1 MALSLSLSGL
11 SILQEKYPNAIVAKR
26 ITKPLMYDLLGG
38 RNVHIKLILS
48 IIVMSMS
55 PRLTSVPT
63 NANAIPKLKKT
74 KRRKKGN

>member
-1 MALSLSLSGL
+1 M
-11 SILQEKYPNAIVAKR
+11 AKR
-26 ITKPLMYDLLGG
+26 ITKPFIYDLFGG
-38 RNVHIKLILS
+38 RNVHTRLIL
-48 IIVMSMS
+48 IAIVMSIN